1 MGFRRQEYWSGLPRP
16 PSENLPNPGI
26 EPTSLLSPASAGR
39 FFTISANWE
48 APRRGLMSPGQVLE
62 CQPCNIMPD
71 SLQCFF
77 LKKKIYLFNLAVLG
91 LGGSVARGIRVPQPG
106 TESKSC
112 ALQDTVS
119 TLGPPGKSLPQ
130 CF

>member
-1 MGFRRQEYWSGLPRP
+1 ML
-16 PSENLPNPGI
+16 L
-26 EPTSLLSPASAGR
+26 SLLNLYLH
-39 FFTISANWE
+39 IH
-48 APRRGLMSPGQVLE
+48 LE
-62 CQPCNIMPD
+62 FWNHMVSCPFP
-71 SLQCFF
+71 F
-77 LKKKIYLFNLAVLG
+77 LKKKKIYLFNLAVLG